1 MSEFCKICRKC
12 VNKCPENAIME
23 GNHPDTGE
31 TGKKIIKELCQ
42 GCTVCMKE
50 CSFNQREYW
59 QIKDRLIKE

>member
-1 MSEFCKICRKC
+1 